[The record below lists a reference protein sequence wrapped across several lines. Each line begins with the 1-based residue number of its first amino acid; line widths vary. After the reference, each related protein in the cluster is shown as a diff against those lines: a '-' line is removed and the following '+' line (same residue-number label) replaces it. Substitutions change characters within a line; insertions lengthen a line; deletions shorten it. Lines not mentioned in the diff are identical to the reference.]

1 MNKTINILVV
11 TIVVLA
17 SIFALLFLQSGKA
30 KDVENIP
37 SFSDQYH
44 IAMPPMPKTMTFAG
58 EKVPLNDWNV
68 KERLEREL
76 LVNTYW
82 QSNTLLMLKRTARY
96 FKEIEVILKKN
107 NVPDDF
113 KYLALAES
121 GLLQATSSSGA
132 KGIWQ
137 FMESTAESYGLE
149 VSHEVDQ
156 RYHLQLATEAAC
168 KYLIKS
174 KNDVGSWTMAAAAF
188 NRGLNGI
195 KRDINRQGTSSYY
208 ELYLNTET
216 SRYVSRILALKLI
229 VENPKKYG
237 FQLNTSDFYQPIP
250 SYTAKTDTTISN
262 LAEFAKQHGTT
273 YRDLKLLNPWLID
286 DHLTIKTTAVYE
298 MRLPEVLAEAADE

>member
-1 MNKTINILVV
+1 MNKTINILIV
-11 TIVVLA
+11 TVVVLS

-30 KDVENIP
+30 KDIEGVP
-37 SFSDQYH
+37 SFSDHYH
-44 IAMPPMPKTMTFAG
+44 ITTPPMPQTLTFAG
-58 EKVPLNDWNV
+58 EKVPLDDWNV

-82 QSNTLLMLKRTARY
+82 QSNTLLMLKRTTRY
-96 FKEIEVILKKN
+96 FKEIEPILKKN

-121 GLLQATSSSGA
+121 GFLLATSPSGA

-149 VSHEVDQ
+149 VSNEVDQ
-156 RYHLQLATEAAC
+156 RNHLKLATEAAC

-174 KNDVGSWTMAAAAF
+174 KNDVGSWTLAAAAF

-195 KRDINRQGTSSYY
+195 KRDVNRQGTTSYY

-216 SRYVSRILALKLI
+216 SRYISRILALKLI
-229 VENPKKYG
+229 VENPKRYG
-237 FQLNTSDFYQPIP
+237 YQLNTSDFYQPIP
-250 SYTAKTDTTISN
+250 SYTAKIDTTISS

-286 DHLTIKTTAVYE
+286 DHLTIKPETIYE
-298 MRLPEVLAEAADE
+298 LRLPEVLANAADE